1 MENSQNLEAS
11 DAFRY
16 TLEEKKVSAT
26 TTLQL
31 NDDTIKRT
39 DSEHYLGD
47 FLSTD
52 HKRDSHIKEHYNRDI
67 GIVNP
72 ILNILKE
79 ISFGYYY
86 LEHALLLRNAK

>member
-1 MENSQNLEAS
+1 MEAS

-31 NDDTIKRT
+31 NDDTIKRI

-52 HKRDSHIKEHYNRDI
+52 HKRDSHIKEHYKLDI
-67 GIVNP
+67 GFVNQ
-72 ILNILKE
+72 ILSIL
-79 ISFGYYY
+79 
-86 LEHALLLRNAK
+86 